1 MAEKREEGARDYMDP
16 HDIESLREDMEF
28 RLSLLRLMTVPYGR
42 TAETDG
48 ESQLE
53 RMCSLAGLP
62 QRAQ

>member
-1 MAEKREEGARDYMDP
+1 MDLQE
-16 HDIESLREDMEF
+16 IESLREDMEF

-42 TAETDG
+42 AAETEG